1 MPTNNVQTNDTP
13 TNKRIEVLYFAS
25 LAEQAGK
32 DEERLSFDGD
42 SLVALYQ
49 QLTERY
55 NFRLAQHKIAV
66 AINHEITDWDTP
78 IQQGDIVA
86 FIPPVAGG

>member
-1 MPTNNVQTNDTP
+1 MQTHKQID
-13 TNKRIEVLYFAS
+13 VLYFAS

-49 QLTERY
+49 QLTSVTTFALLSTQNCR
-55 NFRLAQHKIAV
+55 
-66 AINHEITDWDTP
+66 
-78 IQQGDIVA
+78 GDK
-86 FIPPVAGG
+86 P

>member
-1 MPTNNVQTNDTP
+1 MQTHKQID
-13 TNKRIEVLYFAS
+13 VLYFAS

-32 DEERLSFDGD
+32 DEESLSFDGD

-49 QLTERY
+49 QLTECY
-55 NFRLAQHKIAV
+55 NFRLAQNKIAV

>member
-1 MPTNNVQTNDTP
+1 MQTHKQID
-13 TNKRIEVLYFAS
+13 VLYFAS
-25 LAEQAGK
+25 LAEQAAK

-55 NFRLAQHKIAV
+55 SFRLAQNKIAV

>member
-1 MPTNNVQTNDTP
+1 MQTHKQID
-13 TNKRIEVLYFAS
+13 VLYFAS

-49 QLTERY
+49 QLTECY

>member
-1 MPTNNVQTNDTP
+1 MHKQID
-13 TNKRIEVLYFAS
+13 VLYFAS
-25 LAEQAGK
+25 LAEQAG

-55 NFRLAQHKIAV
+55 NFRLLNTNCRGDKPWNYRLGYPHSTGRYCRFYSACGRGRF
-66 AINHEITDWDTP
+66 TWDKPTP
-78 IQQGDIVA
+78 T
-86 FIPPVAGG
+86 PPR